1 MAPTK
6 NGRSLFGC
14 VWHLQERRCPI
25 SKPTRL
31 PRKLGLMPPDVT
43 GAKGKF
49 SPSLL
54 LSLCSPSPA
63 VPPFPPLPL
72 LGLPFPSVLLLYTLC
87 LVLPPSVKVILKEKD
102 L

>member
-1 MAPTK
+1 M
-6 NGRSLFGC
+6 
-14 VWHLQERRCPI
+14 WHLQERRCPI

-31 PRKLGLMPPDVT
+31 PRKLSLMPPDVA

-54 LSLCSPSPA
+54 ISLCSPSLA
-63 VPPFPPLPL
+63 VPPLPPLPL
-72 LGLPFPSVLLLYTLC
+72 LGLPFPSVLLLYTLS
-87 LVLPPSVKVILKEKD
+87 LVLPRSVKIILKEKG